1 MSNASQTPAPRA
13 LSFERFDAIRQELDR
28 LERGGYDQAGQWN
41 LGQTAAHLA
50 DWIHFSLDGYPTTPW
65 FFRPV
70 LCVARHSFGPRK
82 LRETLR
88 NGRMPD
94 GLPTLSETVHPIG
107 DDESAA
113 VDRLRRALDRLEHH
127 TGRIEP
133 SPMFGEV
140 DHATTCHMHRIHCAH
155 HLRLLVPKS

>member
-1 MSNASQTPAPRA
+1 MSHASQAPVPRP
-13 LSFERFDAIRQELDR
+13 LSFASFDEIRQD
-28 LERGGYDQAGQWN
+28 LERLQREGYTQAGEWN

-50 DWIHFSLDGYPTTPW
+50 DWVLFPLEGYPSVPW
-65 FFRPV
+65 FFRPM

-88 NGRMPD
+88 TESMPD
-94 GLPTLSETVHPIG
+94 RLPTLPQTVHPPGENEG
-107 DDESAA
+107 DA
-113 VDRLRRALDRLEHH
+113 VDRLRSALTRLEQH
-127 TGRIEP
+127 TGPIAP

-155 HLRLLVPKS
+155 HLRLLIPKN